1 MLIVLRFGVQ
11 TLIPELFGTIILS
24 VEIAAGCVQNTQP
37 NCLFYRNIRYALV
50 KELITYQPPDASLGR
65 CRQPD

>member
-11 TLIPELFGTIILS
+11 TLIPELLLILS

-50 KELITYQPPDASLGR
+50 KELIVSS
-65 CRQPD
+65 RQSIAWY